1 MRSIYHTILEK
12 IRSGSGIVLA
22 TVVQTA
28 GSTPQ
33 KPGSSALFGE
43 KGLLAGTVGGGML
56 EGEVQHIAESVLISG
71 ISDHFYFNLDSEQ
84 GSDGAICGG
93 EAWVLVD
100 ADPAAHLNC
109 LEEME
114 LSLSRREEG
123 KLLTVV
129 SQKHDQGR
137 SIRRYWIAASSPDN
151 LPAGMDPAFKEVVE
165 SHLKNAVS
173 HGYTGIDLS
182 TMPDHQVK
190 MAFLDDFKAM
200 PRLIIAGG
208 GHIGK
213 ALAHLASLLEFEV
226 SVVDDRPEF
235 ASKAHI
241 PDADHLLVKDI
252 GEALLELNPDSDT
265 YIVIVT
271 RGHSHDGEALRACIR
286 SNAAFIGMIGS
297 TNKVG
302 ILKRQFL
309 DEGWASPDQWAS
321 VYTPIGLP
329 IGSKTV
335 QEIAISIAAQ
345 LVEVRNNKKES
356 DGK

>member
-12 IRSGSGIVLA
+12 IRSGSGIVVA
-22 TVVQTA
+22 TVVKTS

-43 KGLLAGTVGGGML
+43 QGLLAGTVGGGML

-71 ISDHFYFNLDSEQ
+71 ISDHYYFNLDSEQ

-93 EAWVLVD
+93 EARVLVD
-100 ADPAAHLNC
+100 AKPSVHLSC

-114 LSLSRREEG
+114 HSLSRREEG
-123 KLLTVV
+123 FMLTGV
-129 SQKHDQGR
+129 SRKHDQGR
-137 SIRRYWIAASSPDN
+137 TVRRYWIRGSRPDD

-165 SHLKNAVS
+165 SHLKQAVRY
-173 HGYTGIDLS
+173 GYAGIDLT

-190 MAFLDDFKAM
+190 MAFLEHIKPM

-235 ASKAHI
+235 AAEEHI
-241 PDADHLLVKDI
+241 PDADYLIVKDI
-252 GEALLELNPDSDT
+252 GEALKDENPGPDT

-271 RGHSHDGEALRACIR
+271 RGHSHDGEALRACIG
-286 SNAAFIGMIGS
+286 SKAAFIGMIGS

-302 ILKRQFL
+302 IMKKQFL
-309 DEGWASPDQWAS
+309 DEGWATPEQWSS
-321 VYTPIGLP
+321 VYTPVGLP

-345 LVEVRNNKKES
+345 LVEVRNRKKES
-356 DGK
+356 YGK

>member
-1 MRSIYHTILEK
+1 MRSIYHTILDQ

-43 KGLLAGTVGGGML
+43 NGLLAGTVGGGVL

-71 ISDHFYFNLDSEQ
+71 ISDHYYFNLDTDQDSE
-84 GSDGAICGG
+84 GAICGG
-93 EAWVLVD
+93 EARVLVD
-100 ADPAAHLNC
+100 ADPAAHLSS
-109 LEEME
+109 LEEMQ
-114 LSLSRREEG
+114 LSLSGRKEG
-123 KLLTVV
+123 FLLTVV
-129 SQKHDQGR
+129 SQKHDKGR
-137 SIRRYWIAASSPDN
+137 TIRRYWMNASTPDY
-151 LPAGMDPAFKEVVE
+151 LPAGMDSAFSKLVE
-165 SHLKNAVS
+165 SHLKQAVR
-173 HGYTGIDLS
+173 HGFTGIDLS
-182 TMPDHQVK
+182 TVPDHQVQ
-190 MAFLDDFKAM
+190 MAFLEHFKAM

-213 ALAHLASLLEFEV
+213 ALAHLASLLEFEI

-235 ASKAHI
+235 ASKEHI

-252 GEALLELNPDSDT
+252 GEGLKELNPDPDT

-271 RGHSHDGEALRACIR
+271 RGHSHDSEALRACIG
-286 SNAAFIGMIGS
+286 SKAAYIGMIGS
-297 TNKVG
+297 THKVE
-302 ILKRQFL
+302 IMKNQFL
-309 DEGWASPDQWAS
+309 DAGWATPEQWSS
-321 VYTPIGLP
+321 VYTPIGLS
-329 IGSKTV
+329 IGSRTV

-345 LVEVRNNKKES
+345 LVEIRNKKKKS

>member
-12 IRSGSGIVLA
+12 IRSGSGTVLA

-43 KGLLAGTVGGGML
+43 QGLLAGTVGGGLL
-56 EGEVQHIAESVLISG
+56 EGEIQHIANSVLISG
-71 ISDHFYFNLDSEQ
+71 ISDHFYFDLDTDPE
-84 GSDGAICGG
+84 SDGAICGG
-93 EAWVLVD
+93 EARVLVD
-100 ADPAAHLNC
+100 ADPAAHLGC

-114 LSLSRREEG
+114 LGLSRREEG
-123 KLLTVV
+123 VLLTLV
-129 SQKHDQGR
+129 SQKHEQGR
-137 SIRRYWIAASSPDN
+137 SIRRYWIKASSPEN
-151 LPAGMDPAFKEVVE
+151 LPAGMDPAFRNILE
-165 SHLKNAVS
+165 SHLKLAVRY
-173 HGYTGIDLS
+173 GFTMVDLS
-182 TMPDHQVK
+182 TIPDHQVQ
-190 MAFLDDFKAM
+190 MAFLEHFYPL

-235 ASKAHI
+235 ASREHI

-252 GEALLELNPDSDT
+252 GEAIEELSPGPDT

-271 RGHSHDGEALRACIR
+271 RGHSHDSEALRACIG
-286 SNAAFIGMIGS
+286 SDAAFIGMIGS
-297 TNKVG
+297 THKVG
-302 ILKRQFL
+302 IIKRQFL
-309 DEGWASPDQWAS
+309 EEGWATPEQWSAIHA
-321 VYTPIGLP
+321 PIGLP

-335 QEIAISIAAQ
+335 QEIAVSIAAQ
-345 LVEVRNNKKES
+345 LVEIRNKKKES
-356 DGK
+356 DGS